1 MAGMTMPFARPQTR
15 LRRGAGLGPPLARKV
30 ARSRVCVRPERV
42 CGQRP
47 CERHRGLGWS
57 CEFDQ
62 KAISARTDFFPLDS
76 LFQGLHQAGPCLSSN
91 SVGDDG
97 HIAGFADEQL
107 GSGHAMSG
115 DVRGAVVQDADGGAV
130 FDSALKAVMRSRLD
144 GYGSGYVECF
154 VRHDFLPVNA
164 PSLAHGLNHITSIKT
179 SQALFSTF
187 DCAEQQW
194 RQA

>member
-1 MAGMTMPFARPQTR
+1 MDQTQEEIVVCLR
-15 LRRGAGLGPPLARKV
+15 LVGASVQLLHTVGKGCPDSIIGFKGKTYLAEFKTGEKAEFPWRG
-30 ARSRVCVRPERV
+30 
-42 CGQRP
+42 
-47 CERHRGLGWS
+47 
-57 CEFDQ
+57 
-62 KAISARTDFFPLDS
+62 
-76 LFQGLHQAGPCLSSN
+76 QGLHQAGPCLSSN